1 MDKITINSKENII
14 INKDGSYLLDEEI
27 QAKNYNINI
36 IDCKA
41 TIIDLSK
48 CINKSINIKNS
59 SVTIVEAIDNSYSK
73 TLKIDN
79 DNSTLDYNII
89 DLYNDSVLY
98 DINEFINKGKTAIN
112 IASISYKDKN
122 KNYKIKT
129 SNLESYSVNEI
140 NCFGIVKDNSLL
152 NFDVSSFIKNGAK
165 KATVRQ
171 NSNIL
176 LFDETSIGKNNPI
189 LIIEENDVKASHGS
203 SIGKIDDDTLFYL
216 CSRGLSKNE
225 ATNLI
230 CLGKMEYL
238 INKINDTSI
247 KESLINKFKERMG

>member
-1 MDKITINSKENII
+1 MDKVFVDDAGNIV
-14 INKDGSYLLDEEI
+14 INKDGTYLLDKEI
-27 QAKNYNINI
+27 QSKNYNINI

-41 TIIDLSK
+41 TIIDLSN
-48 CINKSINIKNS
+48 CVNKNIFIKNS
-59 SVTIVEAIDNSYSK
+59 NVTIVEAIDNSYSK

-79 DNSTLDYNII
+79 DNSELDYSII
-89 DLYNDSVLY
+89 DLYDESVLY
-98 DINEFINKGKTAIN
+98 DINEFINKGKTVIN
-112 IASISYKDKN
+112 IACVSYKDKS
-122 KNYKIKT
+122 KNYKINT

-140 NCFGIVKDNSLL
+140 NCFGIVKDNSFL
-152 NFDVSSFIKNGAK
+152 NYDVSSFIKNGAK
-165 KATVRQ
+165 KAVVRQ

-176 LFDETSIGKNNPI
+176 LFDEKSIGKNNPI

-203 SIGKIDDDTLFYL
+203 SIGKIDDDTMFYL

-230 CLGKMEYL
+230 CLGKMEHL
-238 INKINDTSI
+238 INKINDNDV